1 MMLIRGDGPGEE
13 QVRETVA
20 PHGRGARA
28 PREGFTACLPNLFL
42 SGIGA
47 AEAAC

>member
-1 MMLIRGDGPGEE
+1 MTLIRGDGPGGE

-28 PREGFTACLPNLFL
+28 PKEGFTACLPNLFP
-42 SGIGA
+42 SGIYA
-47 AEAAC
+47 AKAPC